1 MKVHAYRIAVVMAGS
16 VCGFYAMTQALPW
29 AMSPPA
35 PKVVRT
41 PVAQIKPLPKDLDA
55 LSRLSR
61 ELSPTQ
67 IAAMRARIAK
77 DPGDTR
83 TRALLMAATWYDR
96 GDAEV
101 KQTHYGQVVWFVA
114 NLPDAPILSEGE
126 LSVDKVLDA
135 RTYALLC
142 DLYDEA
148 LAKRP
153 KDVAVMANYA
163 ALTLISDKE
172 RAIGLLTEAARLDP
186 KNPKRYERLAFA
198 HVLASHRVFGGRDP
212 AEASLAVDAYVKAR
226 ALGSR
231 GSDKYYLEAVF
242 DSGREA
248 VAEREAKTLLQKP
261 DHADAT
267 HNAHTI
273 LGRLALRKGDIAAA
287 KTHLLES
294 AKVEGSP
301 VLGSFGPSMDLARE
315 LLAKGER
322 KPVLAYLTACGK
334 FWEDERQARWMKT
347 VADGGTPDWD

>member
-1 MKVHAYRIAVVMAGS
+1 MHAYRIAIVMAGS
-16 VCGFYAMTQALPW
+16 VCGFYAMTHAVPW

-41 PVAQIKPLPKDLDA
+41 PLVQIKPLPKDLDA

-61 ELSPTQ
+61 ELSPIQ
-67 IAAMRARIAK
+67 IAAMRKRIEK
-77 DPGDTR
+77 DPGDAR
-83 TRALLMAATWYDR
+83 TRALLMEATWYDR

-101 KQTHYGQVVWFVA
+101 KRIHNEQVVWFVA

-126 LSVDKVLDA
+126 VNVDKILNA

-142 DLYDEA
+142 DLYDDA

-186 KNPKRYERLAFA
+186 KNAERHERLAFA
-198 HVLASHRVFGGRDP
+198 HVLASTRIFGGSDP
-212 AEASLAVDAYVKAR
+212 VEASLAVDSYMKAR
-226 ALGSR
+226 ALG
-231 GSDKYYLEAVF
+231 GHVSDKYFLEAVF
-242 DSGREA
+242 DSGREE
-248 VAEREAKTLLQKP
+248 VAKREAKALLQKP
-261 DHADAT
+261 DRADAT

-273 LGRLALRKGDIAAA
+273 LGRIALQKGNVEEA

-294 AKVEGSP
+294 AKVDGSP
-301 VLGSFGPSMDLARE
+301 VLGSFGPTMDLARE
-315 LLAKGER
+315 LLEKGER
-322 KPVLAYLTACGK
+322 KTVLAYLKACGK
-334 FWEDERQARWMKT
+334 FWEDERQVRWAKT